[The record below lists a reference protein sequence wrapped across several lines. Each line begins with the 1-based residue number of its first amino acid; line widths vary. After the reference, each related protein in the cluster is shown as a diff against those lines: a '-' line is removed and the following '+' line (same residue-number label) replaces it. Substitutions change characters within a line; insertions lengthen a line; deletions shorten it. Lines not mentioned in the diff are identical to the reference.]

1 MKRDGRRAPPRVR
14 EREQKSSIAKRA
26 KSSSGI
32 RHEAKPDRYN
42 PWKIQA
48 RSSYCLDGGGIFSIT
63 KQILRKVI
71 VTNPTLHQA
80 GVIAYHVLDGGIRVL
95 LMTSRDTG
103 RWIIPK
109 GNIKTGTKPAKAV
122 EKEAYEEA
130 GIRGEIFGSIPL
142 GFYTYFKVLTSG
154 EKQPAT
160 VEVYLLMVTQQL
172 KKWPEKHERRLSWV
186 SLKKAVRLVQEPG
199 VVPLLR
205 RLMEFEDDLAKPA
218 RKPFNQ

>member
-1 MKRDGRRAPPRVR
+1 
-14 EREQKSSIAKRA
+14 
-26 KSSSGI
+26 
-32 RHEAKPDRYN
+32 
-42 PWKIQA
+42 
-48 RSSYCLDGGGIFSIT
+48 LDGGAIFSIT

-80 GVIAYHVLDGGIRVL
+80 GVIAYRVVDGGIRVL

-109 GNIKTGTKPAKAV
+109 GNIKTGTTPAKAA
-122 EKEAYEEA
+122 EREAYEEA

-218 RKPFNQ
+218 RKPFTQ

>member
-14 EREQKSSIAKRA
+14 ERGQKSSIAKRA

-32 RHEAKPDRYN
+32 RREAKPDRHT
-42 PWKIQA
+42 PWKIHA
-48 RSSYCLDGGGIFSIT
+48 RSSYAWTAALAFQNSGF
-63 KQILRKVI
+63 RKVI

-80 GVIAYHVLDGGIRVL
+80 GVIAYRVVDGGIRVL

-103 RWIIPK
+103 RWIIPR
-109 GNIKTGTKPAKAV
+109 GNIKIGTTPAKAA
-122 EKEAYEEA
+122 EREAYEEA
-130 GIRGEIFGSIPL
+130 GIRGEILGSIPL
-142 GFYTYFKVLTSG
+142 GFYTYCKVLASG

-160 VEVYLLMVTQQL
+160 VEVYLLLVTQQL

-205 RLMEFEDDLAKPA
+205 RLMEFEHDLAKSA
-218 RKPFNQ
+218 RKPLTQ